1 MLMEISHREAAP
13 GVVAA
18 ALSGRVLMGH
28 ESEQI
33 VTLVQELLRHGK
45 CTIIFD
51 LTRVRSL
58 DSTGIGRFI
67 ASYHRIAAADGKM
80 RMAGATGHLI
90 DVFHVTRLDT
100 VFPFYP
106 TVQRAAIA

>member
-1 MLMEISHREAAP
+1 MEINHREAAP
-13 GVVAA
+13 GVVAVV
-18 ALSGRVLMGH
+18 LSGRVIMGP

-33 VTLVQELLRHGK
+33 VTLVEELLRHGK

-51 LTRVRSL
+51 LAGVTDL

-67 ASYHRIAAADGKM
+67 ACYKKIAAAGGEM

-100 VFPFYP
+100 VFPFYA
-106 TVQRAAIA
+106 TAEEAAKV